1 MASRRTPEPSND
13 RAVRISDVAEAAG
26 VSTATVSRALAFP
39 DRLRP
44 ETRERVLA
52 AVRRLGYTPNEAA
65 RALRAGASRMVLVV
79 VPYLYSGAFFAGV
92 INSIDA
98 ELSVEGYTMIVG
110 SLDGIEEK
118 ARRLVDL
125 VYARQIDGVIVL
137 TGRIPVID
145 GRSLRDAG
153 VPIVSICCEMD
164 LPQLPTVLVNDEESA
179 IAQTRH
185 LIDLG
190 HRHLLYVSGREGHYN
205 EIVRYRG
212 YLKAA
217 KASNAKTLRYVGAY
231 TFESGAS
238 AARYFLSLDPRPTGV
253 VCCSDEMAIGFI
265 KTVTSAG
272 VAIPGE
278 VSVVGFD
285 GIEFGDYC
293 EPTLT
298 TIRQPSRE
306 LGAAG
311 ARALLASLRGE
322 ARATDSP
329 IVLRGELLVRDSSGP
344 APMRRKRGAQLAMG
358 GAARA
363 SPKKE
368 KIERAA
374 D

>member
-1 MASRRTPEPSND
+1 MASRRARQTSID

-26 VSTATVSRALAFP
+26 VSTATVSRALALP

-98 ELSVEGYTMIVG
+98 ELSAEGYTMIVG
-110 SLDGIEEK
+110 SLDGIADK

-125 VYARQIDGVIVL
+125 VYARQIDGVIIL
-137 TGRIPVID
+137 TGHIPMID
-145 GRSLRDAG
+145 GRSLRDAN
-153 VPIVSICCEMD
+153 VPIVSICAQLD
-164 LPQLPTVLVNDEESA
+164 TPDLPTVLVNDEECA
-179 IAQTRH
+179 IVQVRH

-190 HRHLLYVSGREGHYN
+190 HRHLLYVSGPEGHYN

-212 YLKAA
+212 FVRAA
-217 KASNAKTLRYVGAY
+217 AASRAETLRYVGAY
-231 TFESGAS
+231 TFVSGAA
-238 AARYFLSLDPRPTGV
+238 AARHFLRLDRRPTGV

-265 KTVTSAG
+265 KTVTGAG
-272 VAIPGE
+272 LAVPDE

-285 GIEFGDYC
+285 GIEFADYC
-293 EPTLT
+293 QPTLT
-298 TIRQPSRE
+298 TIRQPRRD

-311 ARALLASLRGE
+311 ALALLASLRVLPPADE
-322 ARATDSP
+322 NP
-329 IVLRGELLVRDSSGP
+329 IVLPGELLIRDSTGP
-344 APMRRKRGAQLAMG
+344 APNNRKRRSPPEIG
-358 GAARA
+358 GTPKA
-363 SPKKE
+363 SPRAA

-374 D
+374 T